1 MSQESSAAVSPQAL
15 RDAHDGAAALRH
27 LPADDARLAACLAQ
41 VAPKL
46 AERSAH
52 YDATG
57 EFPHAHF
64 ALLHR
69 YGLVAQVVPRDHGGA
84 GATLAQARR
93 IVAEVAYRDAA
104 TALVLTM
111 TYLQHR
117 GLARAGNR
125 WPDALRRQVF
135 DSAVARGALINAL
148 RVEPELGSPS
158 RGGLPSTIIRHADD
172 GWRLSG
178 HKLYTTGIPAL
189 SWLSVWARTDE
200 PEPRVGVVLVPRG
213 DATDAHIRVIESW
226 NHLGLRASGSH
237 EVLFDDVPLSFEH
250 AVDLRRPE
258 EWAPTARAFQ
268 QDFADQQAWMVT
280 LLGSLYDAVARAAR
294 DWLLTFANTRAPAS
308 LGAPLATLPRVQET
322 VGEIEALLRVNRV
335 LLDDLAARTDAGDVP
350 GASDSGLVKFT
361 VTSHAIRVTELALQS
376 SGNHGLSR
384 NHPLER
390 YHRDVLCSRIHTPQN
405 DAILVGAGRAALT
418 AHADAA
424 HSPHPI

>member
-1 MSQESSAAVSPQAL
+1 MSHESTLAAPPQAL
-15 RDAHDGAAALRH
+15 RDGAAALRH

-41 VAPKL
+41 VAPRL

-57 EFPHAHF
+57 EFPHEHF
-64 ALLHR
+64 ELLHR
-69 YGLVAQVVPRDHGGA
+69 YGLVAQIVPREYGGA

-111 TYLQHR
+111 TYLQHH
-117 GLARAGNR
+117 GLARADSR
-125 WPDALRRQVF
+125 WPASLRAQVF
-135 DSAVARGALINAL
+135 DSAVADGALINAL

-158 RGGLPSTIIRHADD
+158 RGGLPATVIRRTGD

-189 SWLSVWARTDE
+189 RWLSVWARTDE
-200 PEPRVGVVLVPRG
+200 AQPRVGVVLVPRG
-213 DATDAHIRVIESW
+213 QTRHAGIRVIESW

-237 EVLFDDVPLSFEH
+237 EVVFDDVPLSFEH

-258 EWAPTARAFQ
+258 DWLPTAPSFRR
-268 QDFADQQAWMVT
+268 DFDDQQTWMVT

-322 VGEIEALLRVNRV
+322 VGEIDALLRANRV
-335 LLDDLAARTDAGDVP
+335 LLDDLAARGDAGDAP
-350 GASDSGLVKFT
+350 DATDSGLVKFT
-361 VTSHAIRVTELALQS
+361 VTGNAIRVTELALQS

-405 DAILVGAGRAALT
+405 DAILVGAGRAALA
-418 AHADAA
+418 AHAARA
-424 HSPHPI
+424 